1 MEALARIL
9 TMYADDTLLQMHFD
23 NLPQLQEA
31 LQMCDLLLDQLTEL
45 GFKGEPREVGSPSAA
60 PWRIRAAGQA

>member
-1 MEALARIL
+1 MEALVRIL

-31 LQMCDLLLDQLTEL
+31 LQMCDLLLDQLMEL
-45 GFKGEPREVGSPSAA
+45 GFKGG
-60 PWRIRAAGQA
+60 